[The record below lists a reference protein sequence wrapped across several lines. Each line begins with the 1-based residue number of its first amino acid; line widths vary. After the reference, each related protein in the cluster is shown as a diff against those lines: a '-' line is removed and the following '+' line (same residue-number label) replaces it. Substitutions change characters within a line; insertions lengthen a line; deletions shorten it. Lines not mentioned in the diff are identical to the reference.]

1 MCAIIN
7 ISLRGGD
14 IMKEMLK
21 AIGELILILISL
33 IGFGLI
39 ALYLGMKV
47 PYQLWSDG
55 DWGFAIA
62 QAVIVW
68 SWLLGGKRK

>member
-1 MCAIIN
+1 MKDILQFIIGVVF
-7 ISLRGGD
+7 L
-14 IMKEMLK
+14 EFV
-21 AIGELILILISL
+21 L
-33 IGFGLI
+33 IGYGYI
-39 ALYLGMKV
+39 AIYLGMKL
-47 PYQLWSDG
+47 PYKLWTDG

>member
-1 MCAIIN
+1 
-7 ISLRGGD
+7 
-14 IMKEMLK
+14 MKENLK
-21 AIGELILILISL
+21 ALFGCGFLILLL
-33 IGFGLI
+33 IGFVYI
-39 ALYLGMKV
+39 AIYLGLKL
-47 PYQLWSDG
+47 PYQLWING

>member
-1 MCAIIN
+1 
-7 ISLRGGD
+7 
-14 IMKEMLK
+14 MKETLK
-21 AIGELILILISL
+21 AIAVTGLLILLL
-33 IGFGLI
+33 IGYVCVAI
-39 ALYLGMKV
+39 YLGIKL
-47 PYQLWSDG
+47 PYQLWING

>member
-1 MCAIIN
+1 
-7 ISLRGGD
+7 
-14 IMKEMLK
+14 MKEMLK